1 MGVLKKFEQRLEG
14 LVNGTFAKVFKSE
27 VQPVEI
33 AGALQRECDNN
44 ATIWNRERTV
54 VPNDFI
60 VELSAPDFERL
71 SPYSG
76 QLGDELSGM
85 VRDYAKQ
92 QRYTFMGPIKVHL
105 EKADDL
111 DTGLYR
117 VRSRTLASST
127 NQQSQP
133 SQQPPQPGRGPAS
146 APPAAGGG
154 YGYPPAA
161 NAAGGTA
168 SRRPARRRCPRGRLR
183 AALRR
188 PRREPGRVTRQ
199 DRCPAHRCVTGSRSM
214 AHAIRSRAPRWSSAA
229 APKPMC
235 GSTTPASLAGTVR
248 FGPERPRRSR
258 ISGPPTASWWTGS
271 TPPALRS
278 ATARGSSWAVPPS
291 FTGKPKGE
299 AGAMSE
305 LTLTVM
311 RLGFLA
317 VLWLFVIVAVQVIR
331 SDLFGTRVTQRGSR
345 RDSGRQQQ
353 AAARQGAPPQQRA
366 QQQNSGGGG
375 GRQRRGA
382 PTKLVVSEGTLTGTT
397 VALQGQTI
405 TLGRAH
411 DSTIVLDDD
420 YASSKHARIYPDR
433 DGQWIVEDLG
443 STNGTYLDRARL
455 TTPQPIP
462 LGAPIR
468 IGKTVIEL
476 RK

>member
-1 MGVLKKFEQRLEG
+1 MGVLKRFEQRLEG

-60 VELSAPDFERL
+60 VELSAGDYERL

-76 QLGDELSGM
+76 QLGDELAGL

-92 QRYTFMGPIKVHL
+92 QRYSFMGPIKVNL

-127 NQQSQP
+127 SQAQPQAPQNQQ
-133 SQQPPQPGRGPAS
+133 
-146 APPAAGGG
+146 GG
-154 YGYPPAA
+154 YGYPPVSAPPMP
-161 NAAGGTA
+161 AG
-168 SRRPARRRCPRGRLR
+168 PPRAEPRAGR
-183 AALRR
+183 AAADRL
-188 PRREPGRVTRQ
+188 PYPPEAPPG
-199 DRCPAHRCVTGSRSM
+199 ATGSRST
-214 AHAIRSRAPRWSSAA
+214 APATRSRAPRSYSAE
-229 APKPMC
+229 APKPTC
-235 GSTTPASLAGTVR
+235 GSTTPAFRAGTVR
-248 FGPERPRRSR
+248 SGPERPRRSR

-278 ATARGSSWAVPPS
+278 ATARGSSWAAPPS

-345 RDSGRQQQ
+345 RGSAAAGAPAQPGRQ
-353 AAARQGAPPQQRA
+353 AAAPPQQ
-366 QQQNSGGGG
+366 
-375 GRQRRGA
+375 RQRRGA

-397 VALQGQTI
+397 VALAGQTI

-420 YASSKHARIYPDR
+420 YASSRHARIYPDR

-443 STNGTYLDRARL
+443 STNGTYLDRTRL
-455 TTPQPIP
+455 TTPTPIP
-462 LGAPIR
+462 PGAPIR